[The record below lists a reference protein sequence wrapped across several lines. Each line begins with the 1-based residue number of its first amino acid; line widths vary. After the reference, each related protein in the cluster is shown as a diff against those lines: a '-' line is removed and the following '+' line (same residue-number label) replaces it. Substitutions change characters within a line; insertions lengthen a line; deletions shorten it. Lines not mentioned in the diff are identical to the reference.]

1 MLSFLKTWGKIQRS
15 SVELAVLG
23 WTYDRCRYVSN
34 YRSNRGIHLW
44 QSGKIKTTFS
54 IGKYSFVKQK

>member
-1 MLSFLKTWGKIQRS
+1 MIGVVMFLITEVIVAFICAR
-15 SVELAVLG
+15 
-23 WTYDRCRYVSN
+23 
-34 YRSNRGIHLW
+34 